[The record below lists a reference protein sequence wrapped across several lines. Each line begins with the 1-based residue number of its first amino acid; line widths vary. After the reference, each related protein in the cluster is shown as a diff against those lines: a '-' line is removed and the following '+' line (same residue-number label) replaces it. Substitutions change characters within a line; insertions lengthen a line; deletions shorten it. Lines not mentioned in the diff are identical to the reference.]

1 MNNSNDFVS
10 FLNENLEKRGIDS
23 ISNIKKTL
31 LNKEND
37 IKEILK
43 RLDDIQT
50 KEQLKKEFSQT
61 KFFDVFKNIFSVLN
75 EILDEFT
82 KGKQNGKN
90 KKEFNLNYIKKIIN
104 KEQRII
110 YIGIFMIVCAIF
122 LALIEISDSV

>member
-37 IKEILK
+37 VKEILK

-50 KEQLKKEFSQT
+50 REQLKKEFSQT

-82 KGKQNGKN
+82 KGKQKGKN

>member
-23 ISNIKKTL
+23 ISNIKNKII
-31 LNKEND
+31 NKEND
-37 IKEILK
+37 VKEILK

-82 KGKQNGKN
+82 KGKQKGKN
-90 KKEFNLNYIKKIIN
+90 KKEFNLKYIKKIIN

>member
-37 IKEILK
+37 VKEILK

>member
-23 ISNIKKTL
+23 ISNIKNKII
-31 LNKEND
+31 NKEND
-37 IKEILK
+37 VKEILK

-82 KGKQNGKN
+82 KGKQKGKN

-122 LALIEISDSV
+122 LALIEISDNI